1 MRLCLF
7 DTVSDAPPVP
17 RLGLLRGRHVIDV
30 HAACLASLAEHMSA
44 RRAGEIADAL
54 CPSNLL
60 EFLENER
67 HGWRALDDSLNRL
80 GERLDDPD
88 LVTPSGSPV
97 VRPVTVVRLL
107 PLIPWQQWTSSN
119 AGEWV
124 SLPLPQGGALPTT
137 LHSDGRPY
145 IHEYWAVIGTAGE
158 NISTA
163 EAWDH
168 VALVCESQPTGPTPA
183 ALLRTPDEYDEQ
195 DSVLHTAVSVAV
207 SEASHQEPLLI
218 GDVVRTGPP
227 LLAEPTAPDVDE
239 DLLREIVEALR

>member
-17 RLGLLRGRHVIDV
+17 RLGLLRGRHVVDV
-30 HAACLASLAEHMSA
+30 HAACVASLAEHMAA
-44 RRAGEIADAL
+44 RRAGEIASAL

-67 HGWRALDDSLNRL
+67 HGWRALDDSLARL
-80 GERLDDPD
+80 GDRLDDPG
-88 LVTPSGSPV
+88 LVTPAGVAV

-107 PLIPWQQWTSSN
+107 PLIPWQQWTSGQ

-145 IHEYWAVIGTAGE
+145 INEYWAVVGTAGE

-163 EAWDH
+163 DAWDH
-168 VALVCESQPTGPTPA
+168 VALVSESQPTGGTQA
-183 ALLRTPDEYDEQ
+183 ALLRTPDDYGEGDRVMQ
-195 DSVLHTAVSVAV
+195 TAVAVAV

-227 LLAEPTAPDVDE
+227 LLAEPAVPEVDA